1 MPARKTYLF
10 RRSPS
15 YNFSMQRNEVVTQ
28 DHPAAALFPTAAARR
43 MARCRARR
51 REGLRCVLILLRE
64 AEVDVLVQRGRLS
77 NEERANPAA
86 VRKAVHGFLDDYL
99 R

>member
-1 MPARKTYLF
+1 MTEQVDDRPQTGSAR
-10 RRSPS
+10 S
-15 YNFSMQRNEVVTQ
+15 
-28 DHPAAALFPTAAARR
+28 AAARR

-64 AEVDVLVQRGRLS
+64 AEVDVLVRRGRLS

-86 VRKAVHGFLDDYL
+86 IRKAVHGFLDDYL

>member
-1 MPARKTYLF
+1 MTEQVDDRPKTGSAR
-10 RRSPS
+10 S
-15 YNFSMQRNEVVTQ
+15 
-28 DHPAAALFPTAAARR
+28 AAARR

-51 REGLRCVLILLRE
+51 REGLRCVLIVLRQ
-64 AEVDVLVQRGRLS
+64 AEVDLLVRRGRLS

-86 VRKAVHGFLDDYL
+86 IRKAVHGFLDDYL